1 LRRHYKKRGKDEME
15 VNLANWEKG
24 IDKRGE
30 MEAGDLEK

>member
-24 IDKRGE
+24 FDKRGE